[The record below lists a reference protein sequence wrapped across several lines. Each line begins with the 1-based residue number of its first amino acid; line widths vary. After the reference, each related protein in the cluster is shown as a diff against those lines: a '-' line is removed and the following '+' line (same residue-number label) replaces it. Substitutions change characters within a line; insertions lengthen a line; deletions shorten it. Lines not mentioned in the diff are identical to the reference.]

1 MTEKLG
7 NPFKISELVDT
18 VNEALDDLTDK
29 QDVLISGTNIKTV
42 NGNSLLGSGDISVS
56 ADTSDCVKLTG
67 NQTITGTKTFTSEII
82 AGNASSSLGSIEL
95 YGGNTSY
102 GGNIDFHYG
111 NSTDDYTSRLI
122 ERESGQLFIEKELA
136 ICGDKYGQLRL
147 IDNSGGYGM
156 IFRNDGAN
164 TYIIPTSANDPYG
177 SWNNNAV
184 RFYIRNSDG
193 QPVINGADPV
203 GISAASYNSNGYV
216 KFNHGLIVQ
225 WGYIQANNTALTVT
239 LPTAFTTTNYGL
251 CAMSNNGRTAFSDR
265 QTASDFTLN
274 ASGGIYTTAFRWL
287 AIGY

>member
-216 KFNHGLIVQ
+216 KFNHGLIIQ
-225 WGYIQANNTALTVT
+225 WLNDFSGYNAIT
-239 LPTAFTTTNYGL
+239 LPTSFTSTNYAVVFSGNSASFTKTTTTL
-251 CAMSNNGRTAFSDR
+251 TISDY
-265 QTASDFTLN
+265 N
-274 ASGGIYTTAFRWL
+274 SGVSWKPGSMLGVIC
-287 AIGY
+287 IGY

>member
-216 KFNHGLIVQ
+216 KFNHGLIIQ
-225 WGYIQANNTALTVT
+225 WGYTTNVSGTTQINFS
-239 LPTAFTTTNYGL
+239 TAFTSTNLGISLGMYFNGDSYTPSIREVTQTYFKYG
-251 CAMSNNGRTAFSDR
+251 AISNRPSYWIAV
-265 QTASDFTLN
+265 
-274 ASGGIYTTAFRWL
+274 
-287 AIGY
+287 GY